1 MISGIT
7 RLLTLAALLTVCFG
21 TLTGGVRPDNVA
33 QIRMAGEIVMITRN
47 SPTTYYED
55 RTGPT
60 GYEYELVFEGLN
72 EANGGQAQPVVL
84 YRCKFSPTSGLD
96 LITEE
101 FANLSLSG
109 EVLVDTTKT
118 GVGISRYGKIWNPQ

>member
-60 GYEYELVFEGLN
+60 GYEYELAKAFADHLGVELKVKVAENLNDVFSTLENDHDQLSIVTRR
-72 EANGGQAQPVVL
+72 NGTHAAAVKQP
-84 YRCKFSPTSGLD
+84 
-96 LITEE
+96 
-101 FANLSLSG
+101 
-109 EVLVDTTKT
+109 TKQ
-118 GVGISRYGKIWNPQ
+118 SAL